1 MYHDPN
7 YINFAQV
14 GQSASGKTAL
24 DIGFSFC
31 LDCLISYQE
40 RQRDWPY
47 EARQPIFTVPIPE
60 DERGIDVIIKS
71 LPPGGF
77 FFRSGRSETAVFV
90 KAGTA
95 WHGTAAG
102 LLKENA

>member
-60 DERGIDVIIKS
+60 DERGNDYYQK
-71 LPPGGF
+71 PPVREAFFSGGP
-77 FFRSGRSETAVFV
+77 E
-90 KAGTA
+90 
-95 WHGTAAG
+95 
-102 LLKENA
+102 